1 MIIYINYIIYMCV
14 CLYILICLSK
24 RWTKSPNLWL
34 FLLCFKQSRRHIP
47 TNVFF
52 SLKDKH
58 CYDEPD
64 VIPALH
70 IHYSHK
76 PICGID
82 FMQIFQGI
90 CINKVLINTSEE
102 TSVLFDT
109 KVFLI
114 MKGKVRCPQVKLNKW
129 IAIKKHGE
137 FCIPHLLFFW
147 PVMEQ

>member
-1 MIIYINYIIYMCV
+1 MR
-14 CLYILICLSK
+14 L
-24 RWTKSPNLWL
+24 R
-34 FLLCFKQSRRHIP
+34 
-47 TNVFF
+47 FF
-52 SLKDKH
+52 FFLKDKH

-82 FMQIFQGI
+82 FMQILSGI

-102 TSVLFDT
+102 TSIRFDT

-137 FCIPHLLFFW
+137 FCTPDLLFLCGGIIIKIM
-147 PVMEQ
+147 PPNV

>member
-1 MIIYINYIIYMCV
+1 MC
-14 CLYILICLSK
+14 L
-24 RWTKSPNLWL
+24 R
-34 FLLCFKQSRRHIP
+34 FF
-47 TNVFF
+47 FF
-52 SLKDKH
+52 SKDKH

-82 FMQIFQGI
+82 FMQICPGI

-102 TSVLFDT
+102 TSILFDT

-137 FCIPHLLFFW
+137 FCTPDLLFLCVGIIIKIMHLMYDLLWSFLIGW
-147 PVMEQ
+147 LLDSLLLTLFKWNTSLRV